1 MIAQHLP
8 EGTTL
13 AEGSIVI
20 DRLIG
25 QGGFSFVYKGS
36 MYLSARTDNAFV
48 TGKGYKIPVIIKELF
63 IADRAGRQPDGKTIY
78 WNDENNPNEETRLS
92 SRIKEKTVSEAK
104 KLQKLQDC
112 PYVVKIINAFRENNT
127 IYQVTEEISNAVDF
141 KEKLQLSEDQQG
153 VVLPLKQTLKY
164 IRQISE
170 ALREVHHN
178 DIVHLDIKPENILCD
193 SYDNAILIDFGISV
207 TISSTGTKSK
217 TTFLGAASIPWAPN
231 EQLYNNYAAIG
242 FATDI
247 YSLGQ
252 TFYAFLTGRI
262 PIYISSNS
270 YLPPSAYNSEVSPY
284 LDKVIAKCIQAEAID
299 RYQTIDEFLV
309 AFEGEKDYTNLITQA
324 QKAATLQQ
332 YEKALR
338 LLRQSEKYI
347 PLTPELTELR
357 KQCEADPEK
366 ERKEALAAIHNIYLV
381 PLTELTEAQI
391 ASEQTKV
398 AQKINLIEAYN
409 QKYPTH
415 TEYYLLQQCRDHQKE
430 LETLKLRFQQQEADL
445 DAINRIVLI
454 PINKL
459 RKEEIES
466 AKIVVE
472 KKLSLIKKYQRN
484 YPTDYNIKTILNE
497 CKEYQKKL
505 EGTIVFDDAPIKEEP
520 VPIAEPFSTSS
531 SSKKSSYTKY
541 IIAAVGVI
549 AIGIFFFMRNDNAT
563 EATPTQ
569 VVEQRIDT
577 PEGYC
582 LYTGH
587 LDNGQPQ
594 DSIGEAKYYTKGGEL
609 LYTYKGG
616 FANGKRVGKGYVTEK
631 TITNEYGNDEKF
643 NFPYEYFV
651 YTGKVFNDTINDT
664 QGKGEYYNLLG
675 NLIYTYEG
683 GYKNNLK
690 NGKGKETYPREDTK
704 EQIESGNNNPPIYF
718 EGNYV
723 NDRPKGQGKV
733 VYLNKEYI
741 IGTFTDY
748 GKATNIKTYDKN
760 GILKQ

>member
-8 EGTTL
+8 AGTTL

-20 DRLIG
+20 DKLIG

-309 AFEGEKDYTNLITQA
+309 AFEGEKDYTKLITEA

-445 DAINRIVLI
+445 DAIKRIVLI

-505 EGTIVFDDAPIKEEP
+505 EGTIVFDDAPIKEES

-549 AIGIFFFMRNDNAT
+549 AIGIFFFMRNGNAT
-563 EATPTQ
+563 EAAPTQ
-569 VVEQRIDT
+569 VVAQRIDT

-616 FANGKRVGKGYVTEK
+616 FANGKRTGVGSVVEK
-631 TITNEYGNDEKF
+631 RMESNAKEFD
-643 NFPYEYFV
+643 YFI
-651 YTGKVFNDTINDT
+651 YTGKVINDEANDLN
-664 QGKGEYYNLLG
+664 GKGVYYSSQLK
-675 NLIYTYEG
+675 YPFVYEG
-683 GYKNNLK
+683 GYKGNKRSGKGCETYAEADKQEKKNK
-690 NGKGKETYPREDTK
+690 GINPAESFCGNFKDDFPNGKLTIKFADGTSMTADY
-704 EQIESGNNNPPIYF
+704 N
-718 EGNYV
+718 GNY
-723 NDRPKGQGKV
+723 NPT
-733 VYLNKEYI
+733 NK
-741 IGTFTDY
+741 
-748 GKATNIKTYDKN
+748 KHYDKN
-760 GILKQ
+760 GQVVNNQ

>member
-8 EGTTL
+8 AGTTL

-20 DRLIG
+20 DKLIG

-164 IRQISE
+164 IHQISE

-309 AFEGEKDYTNLITQA
+309 AFEGEKDYTKLITEA

-357 KQCEADPEK
+357 KQCKADPEK

-472 KKLSLIKKYQRN
+472 KKLSLIKKYQHN
-484 YPTDYNIKTILNE
+484 YPADYNIKTILNE

-505 EGTIVFDDAPIKEEP
+505 EGTIVFDDARIKEES
-520 VPIAEPFSTSS
+520 VPIVEPFSTSS

-549 AIGIFFFMRNDNAT
+549 AGIFFFMRNGNAT

-569 VVEQRIDT
+569 VVEQRIDS
-577 PEGYC
+577 PEGYW

-616 FANGKRVGKGYVTEK
+616 FANGERTGVGRVIEKRMEMSRPKNGLHLFCQ
-631 TITNEYGNDEKF
+631 F
-643 NFPYEYFV
+643 NLCFSFFKLSIV
-651 YTGKVFNDTINDT
+651 
-664 QGKGEYYNLLG
+664 
-675 NLIYTYEG
+675 
-683 GYKNNLK
+683 YKN
-690 NGKGKETYPREDTK
+690 
-704 EQIESGNNNPPIYF
+704 S
-718 EGNYV
+718 
-723 NDRPKGQGKV
+723 
-733 VYLNKEYI
+733 
-741 IGTFTDY
+741 FT
-748 GKATNIKTYDKN
+748 TSV
-760 GILKQ
+760 

>member
-1 MIAQHLP
+1 MIAQYLP
-8 EGTTL
+8 AGTTL

-20 DRLIG
+20 DKLIG

-92 SRIKEKTVSEAK
+92 SRIKEKTVKEAK
-104 KLQKLQDC
+104 KLKKLQDC

-231 EQLYNNYAAIG
+231 EQLYNDYAAIG

-309 AFEGEKDYTNLITQA
+309 AFEGEKDYTKLITEA

-357 KQCEADPEK
+357 KQCKADPEK
-366 ERKEALAAIHNIYLV
+366 ERKEALAAINSIYLV

-505 EGTIVFDDAPIKEEP
+505 EGTIVFDDAPIKEDP
-520 VPIAEPFSTSS
+520 VPIIDEPT
-531 SSKKSSYTKY
+531 SKKTNYKGY
-541 IIAAVGVI
+541 IAAVVCTLIVGIGAFMWWDNQPKKVENYRI
-549 AIGIFFFMRNDNAT
+549 EEVNEAEGYDALVYTGYLLKGQPEDTEGLAFYYKGDSLVYSYKGIFK
-563 EATPTQ
+563 
-569 VVEQRIDT
+569 
-577 PEGYC
+577 
-582 LYTGH
+582 
-587 LDNGQPQ
+587 NGQP
-594 DSIGEAKYYTKGGEL
+594 IGE
-609 LYTYKGG
+609 
-616 FANGKRVGKGYVTEK
+616 GYVTGK
-631 TITNEYGNDEKF
+631 RMQSISNLFD
-643 NFPYEYFV
+643 YFI
-651 YTGKVFNDTINDT
+651 YTGKIIDDKANDTN
-664 QGKGEYYNLLG
+664 GKGECYNNKLKYP
-675 NLIYTYEG
+675 ITYIG
-683 GYKNNLK
+683 GYKDNMRS
-690 NGKGKETYPREDTK
+690 GEGCETYTEADKQQSERNGARAVESFCGVFEDDFPNGSFTVK
-704 EQIESGNNNPPIYF
+704 FVDGGSMTADYNGSYNPA
-718 EGNYV
+718 
-723 NDRPKGQGKV
+723 
-733 VYLNKEYI
+733 NKKY
-741 IGTFTDY
+741 
-748 GKATNIKTYDKN
+748 YDKN
-760 GILKQ
+760 GQITNNDW

>member
-8 EGTTL
+8 AGTTL
-13 AEGSIVI
+13 AKKSIVI
-20 DRLIG
+20 DKLIG

-36 MYLSARTDNAFV
+36 MYLSASTDNAFV

-92 SRIKEKTVSEAK
+92 SRIKEKTVREAE

-112 PYVVKIINAFRENNT
+112 PYVVKIMNAFRENNT

-357 KQCEADPEK
+357 KQCKADPEK

-430 LETLKLRFQQQEADL
+430 LETLKLHFQQQEADL

-505 EGTIVFDDAPIKEEP
+505 EGTIVFDDTPIKEEP

-531 SSKKSSYTKY
+531 FSKKSSYTKY
-541 IIAAVGVI
+541 IIAAIGVI
-549 AIGIFFFMRNDNAT
+549 AIGIFFFMRNGNAT
-563 EATPTQ
+563 EAAPTQ

-616 FANGKRVGKGYVTEK
+616 FANGKRTGVGRVVEK
-631 TITNEYGNDEKF
+631 RMGGILGLYDSFT
-643 NFPYEYFV
+643 
-651 YTGKVFNDTINDT
+651 YTGKVYNDILEDT
-664 QGKGEYYNLLG
+664 KGKGVYQNQGIE
-675 NLIYTYEG
+675 YTYIG
-683 GYKNNLK
+683 GYKNNKK
-690 NGKGKETYPREDTK
+690 NGFGRETFSEKDIEQQKERGVDDPYIY
-704 EQIESGNNNPPIYF
+704 IEGDFKDDII
-718 EGNYV
+718 
-723 NDRPKGQGKV
+723 
-733 VYLNKEYI
+733 NK
-741 IGTFTDY
+741 
-748 GKATNIKTYDKN
+748 
-760 GILKQ
+760 GILKRRSGATVEYIKK